1 MSNLNLNLLGK
12 DYSASEASVNLRA
25 LLGGLLS
32 TDWRQALIARGFG
45 WRFNVGSFATQ
56 TDTGITGGGNGTVMD
71 ADQPEFV
78 ISVPTNYTLVPVE
91 FNVQVRPG
99 LQTTDSHVSD
109 ILIGV
114 DRSAAWA
121 GDGTSTSVTP
131 INMRTNA
138 TSGCSCPCAQ
148 AFTADMTDPAAAGWQ
163 ELARATK
170 LTDVQGTAATV
181 NLMDLNLK
189 YAPDPAPFIV
199 GPAMVVGYWGGSIA
213 VVGFAQLSFIAIP
226 SNLITG
232 LV

>member
-1 MSNLNLNLLGK
+1 MIDALQIAK
-12 DYSASEASVNLRA
+12 DFSATPQEVELKSFLQ
-25 LLGGLLS
+25 GLL
-32 TDWRQALIARGFG
+32 TADWRQALIARGYG
-45 WRFNVGSFATQ
+45 WRFNVGSFSTQ

-78 ISVPTNYTLVPVE
+78 ISVPSGYTLIPVE

-99 LQTTDSHVSD
+99 LQTTDSHVND
-109 ILIGV
+109 ILIGF

-121 GDGTSTSVTP
+121 GDGTYTAVTP

-138 TSGCSCPCAQ
+138 TSGCPCTCAQ

-181 NLMDLNLK
+181 NLMDLTLK
-189 YAPDPAPFIV
+189 YTPDPAPFII

-213 VVGFAQLSFIAIP
+213 VVGFAQLSFIAVA
-226 SNLITG
+226 STLITG
-232 LV
+232 LS